1 MLHCSV
7 VKTCAEIPLGATCY
21 RFPNYIEPGDWHNTP
36 GQRALMLTYAESDVV
51 EERNRLS
58 H

>member
-1 MLHCSV
+1 MPFCSV
-7 VKTCAEIPLGATCY
+7 TYSCDESSLAVTCY
-21 RFPNYIEPGDWHNTP
+21 KFRNYIERGNWHNTP
-36 GQRALMLTYAESDVV
+36 EQRALMLNYSTGDVV